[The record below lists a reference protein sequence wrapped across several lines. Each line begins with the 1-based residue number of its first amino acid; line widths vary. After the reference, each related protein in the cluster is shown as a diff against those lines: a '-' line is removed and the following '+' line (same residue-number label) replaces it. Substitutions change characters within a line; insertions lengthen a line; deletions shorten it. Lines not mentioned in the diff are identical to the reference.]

1 MENHSVLLKSNDTD
15 YTTSNN
21 VIFTNRDTKLYV
33 LFVSLSK
40 DKLKLSKLPSKGFGK
55 TLYWNEY

>member
-1 MENHSVLLKSNDTD
+1 MENHSVLLNSNDTD

-40 DKLKLSKLPSKGFGK
+40 DKLKLSKLPSKGFEK

>member
-1 MENHSVLLKSNDTD
+1 MENHSVLLNSNDTD

-21 VIFTNRDTKLYV
+21 VIFTNRDTKLCV

-40 DKLKLSKLPSKGFGK
+40 DKLKLSKLPSKGFEK

>member
-40 DKLKLSKLPSKGFGK
+40 DKLKLSKLPSKGFEK